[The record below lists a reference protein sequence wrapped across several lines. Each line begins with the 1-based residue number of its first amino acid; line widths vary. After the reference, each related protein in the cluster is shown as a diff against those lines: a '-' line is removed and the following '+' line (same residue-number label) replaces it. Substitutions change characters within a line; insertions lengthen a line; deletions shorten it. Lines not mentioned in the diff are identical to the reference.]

1 MRERSLR
8 PVALLALALVAGSA
22 CSTRHGTGTVPA
34 ASAAAAALADADS
47 LAVSTLANGVT
58 HVRAWLRQ
66 GPWAVHVLE
75 VDPARC
81 TARWEVRAPE
91 GTLDARALT
100 STLAAD
106 AIAGINADF
115 FQIPG
120 GTPVGAEVRDRV
132 PHIGPAG
139 RAAWL
144 WDGNRTHFAGMAELH
159 GRVSAGDDDV
169 PLVQVNRSL
178 VPTSAFAPPAHG
190 AALFTARAARV
201 PPPASGGTLVWL
213 RLESGDERAGRARIE
228 RVAPAGTDTTDVA
241 AGAALLQLV
250 GDARAWAERRRVGE
264 VVAWQAAV
272 RPEGQAWDAHEAVG
286 GFPVLLR
293 GGADV
298 LAETPRVIASFGAQ
312 RHPRSALGW
321 SRASGRFFLVLVDG
335 RQAPYSDG
343 MSLPELTWLF
353 QRLGATDALNLDG
366 GGSSALVVRGA
377 IVNRPSDR
385 QGERPVG
392 NALALAG
399 CR

>member
-1 MRERSLR
+1 MPGASGT
-8 PVALLALALVAGSA
+8 AAG
-22 CSTRHGTGTVPA
+22 
-34 ASAAAAALADADS
+34 LADADS
-47 LAVSTLANGVT
+47 LASAAVAPGVT
-58 HVRAWLRQ
+58 HVRAWLRR

-106 AIAGINADF
+106 ALAGINADF

-144 WDGNRTHFAGMAELH
+144 WDGRTHYAGPATLH
-159 GRVSAGDDDV
+159 GSVAAGDDAV
-169 PLVQVNRSL
+169 TLVQVNRSL
-178 VPTSAFAPPAHG
+178 VATSAFTPPAHG

-201 PPPASGGTLVWL
+201 PPPANGATHVWL
-213 RLESGDERAGRARIE
+213 KLESGDERAGRARVD
-228 RVAPAGTDTTDVA
+228 RVVPAGSDTSTVA
-241 AGAALLQLV
+241 AGAALLQVV
-250 GDARAWAERRRVGE
+250 GDARAWAERRRNGE

-272 RPEGQAWDAHEAVG
+272 RPEGLPWDAHEAVG

-293 GGADV
+293 DGRDV
-298 LAETPRVIASFGAQ
+298 LAETPRVSASFGAQ

-321 SRASGRFFLVLVDG
+321 SRTTGRAFLVLVDG

-353 QRLGATDALNLDG
+353 QRIGATDAINLDG
-366 GGSSALVVRGA
+366 GGSSALVVRGDV
-377 IVNRPSDR
+377 VNRPSDR
-385 QGERPVG
+385 QGERQVG

>member
-1 MRERSLR
+1 MRHPS
-8 PVALLALALVAGSA
+8 PAAAAALLALALLLPG
-22 CSTRHGTGTVPA
+22 CSPRLGTGTVPA
-34 ASAAAAALADADS
+34 ASAAAAGLADADS
-47 LAVSTLANGVT
+47 LHSAAVAPGVT

-66 GPWAVHVLE
+66 GPWAVHVVE

-144 WDGNRTHFAGMAELH
+144 WDGRTHYAGLAELH
-159 GRVSAGDDDV
+159 GTVSAGDDGV

-178 VPTSAFAPPAHG
+178 VTTSAFAPPAHG

-201 PPPASGGTLVWL
+201 PPPAGATLVWL
-213 RLESGDERAGRARIE
+213 RLERGDERAGRARIE
-228 RVAPAGTDTTDVA
+228 RVAPAGTDTAAVP
-241 AGAALLQLV
+241 AGAALLQLM

-293 GGADV
+293 DGADV
-298 LAETPRVIASFGAQ
+298 LAETPRVGASFGAQ

-353 QRLGATDALNLDG
+353 QRLGASDAINLDG
-366 GGSSALVVRGA
+366 GGSSALVVRGGV
-377 IVNRPSDR
+377 VNRPSDR
-385 QGERPVG
+385 QGERQVG